1 MNEKFHLIKPFE
13 AAIIGIV
20 LFVSIAAIFIM
31 NHLCGG
37 SQTAVICCG
46 DVRHELSLDED
57 GLFRFDGIDAEFEVK
72 GGKIRITKVSC
83 PDKICENTGY
93 IGSPGQSIICVP
105 NKITVVVVGS
115 NESIDVTVG

>member
-31 NHLCGG
+31 NRLCSG
-37 SQTAVICCG
+37 SQTAVIRCG
-46 DVRHELSLDED
+46 DVRYELSLDED

-93 IGSPGQSIICVP
+93 IGSSGQSIICVP
-105 NKITVVVVGS
+105 NKITVAVVGS
-115 NESIDVTVG
+115 DESIDVTVG